1 MQNLPVY
8 MDYHATTPVDAR
20 VLDAMMPFF
29 SEHFGNAASLQ
40 HRFGWIAK
48 ESVDIARKKI
58 ADAINAQP
66 KEIIFTSGATE
77 SNNCA
82 VKGAAEANR
91 SKGNHIITTQ
101 IEHSC
106 VMESCRRLE
115 RNGFSVTYLPV
126 DAFGN
131 VSVDKL
137 ANAITDKTILV
148 SVMTANNEI
157 GTIQPVSTIG
167 KMCAARGILFHT
179 DATQAVGR
187 LPIDVE
193 TMNIHLLSFSSHK
206 MYGPKG
212 IGALYIRSKNP
223 RVAVTAQI
231 DGAGHEYG
239 MRSGTLNVAGIAGFG
254 KAVQIAMEE
263 MDVENERIFRLRNRL
278 QEQLLKI
285 GGTTV
290 NGNSAERLPNNL
302 SVTFHGVNADQLM
315 TEMND
320 VAVSAGSACTSEET
334 GDIQYSRVLHAIG
347 LDENAGKSTIR
358 FGLGRFT
365 TEEEVDYAANRI
377 QSVVVQRR
385 EQTEVVYNEHQI

>member
-157 GTIQPVSTIG
+157 GTIQPVSAIG

>member
-1 MQNLPVY
+1 

-29 SEHFGNAASLQ
+29 TEHFGNAASLQ

>member
-1 MQNLPVY
+1 

>member
-29 SEHFGNAASLQ
+29 TEHFGNAASLQ

>member
-1 MQNLPVY
+1 

-285 GGTTV
+285 GGATV
-290 NGNSAERLPNNL
+290 NGNCAERLPNNL
-302 SVTFHGVNADQLM
+302 SVTFNGVNADQLM

>member
-285 GGTTV
+285 GGATV
-290 NGNSAERLPNNL
+290 NGNCAERLPNNL
-302 SVTFHGVNADQLM
+302 SVTYNGVNADQLM